1 MGRVD
6 AARAMAISLPTDLE
20 VPLGD
25 ATDIGRAM
33 DRFLAGVEK
42 RAYRV
47 ALAQLGD
54 PDDALDAVQD
64 AMFKLVRKYAARPQ
78 AEWAPLFWTILRSR
92 VTDQQRRRSFRDRFR
107 AFVGRDEDG
116 ETLDPYAGIGGG
128 AEPATELA
136 ARGAL
141 AAVEGAVRA
150 LPSRQREAFVL
161 RVYEGLDVAATASAM
176 GCSEGSVKTH
186 LSRAMQVLRGV
197 MEEHL

>member
-1 MGRVD
+1 MPFALL
-6 AARAMAISLPTDLE
+6 AAREGPLSDSVAIERS
-20 VPLGD
+20 
-25 ATDIGRAM
+25 M

-64 AMFKLVRKYAARPQ
+64 AMFKLVRKYAARPPV
-78 AEWAPLFWTILRSR
+78 EWPPLFWTILRSR

-107 AFVGRDEDG
+107 AFVRRDEDG
-116 ETLDPYAGIGGG
+116 EVLDPYAGIEGG

-150 LPSRQREAFVL
+150 LPARQREAFVL
-161 RVYEGLDVAATASAM
+161 RVYEGLDVAATATAM

-186 LSRAMQVLRGV
+186 LSRAMQVLRAV

>member
-1 MGRVD
+1 MDATRVMPFALPAAREGPLSD
-6 AARAMAISLPTDLE
+6 AADTA
-20 VPLGD
+20 
-25 ATDIGRAM
+25 RAM

-64 AMFKLVRKYAARPQ
+64 AMFKLVRKYAARPT
-78 AEWAPLFWTILRSR
+78 AEWPPLFWTILRSR

-116 ETLDPYAGIGGG
+116 EPLDPYAGIGGG
-128 AEPATELA
+128 SDPATELA

-141 AAVEGAVRA
+141 VAVDGAVRA
-150 LPSRQREAFVL
+150 LPARQREAFVL
-161 RVYEGLDVAATASAM
+161 RVYEGLDVAATATAM

>member
-1 MGRVD
+1 M
-6 AARAMAISLPTDLE
+6 
-20 VPLGD
+20 D
-25 ATDIGRAM
+25 ATRVMPCVLPAAWEGSLSDSAEIGRSM

-64 AMFKLVRKYAARPQ
+64 AMFKLVRKYAARP
-78 AEWAPLFWTILRSR
+78 AVEWAPLFWTILRSR

-116 ETLDPYAGIGGG
+116 EPLDPYAGISGGSD
-128 AEPATELA
+128 PATELA

-141 AAVEGAVRA
+141 AAVDGAVRA
-150 LPSRQREAFVL
+150 LPARQREAFVL
-161 RVYEGLDVAATASAM
+161 RVYEGLDVAATATAM

-186 LSRAMQVLRGV
+186 LSRAMQVLRVV

>member
-1 MGRVD
+1 MDATRVMPFALP
-6 AARAMAISLPTDLE
+6 AAREGSLS
-20 VPLGD
+20 D
-25 ATDIGRAM
+25 AGEIGRSM

-64 AMFKLVRKYAARPQ
+64 AMFKLVHKYAARPQ

-92 VTDQQRRRSFRDRFR
+92 VTDQQRRRSFRHRFR

-116 ETLDPYAGIGGG
+116 ESLDPYAGISGG

-150 LPSRQREAFVL
+150 LPARQREAFVL

-186 LSRAMQVLRGV
+186 LSRAMQMLRVV